1 MSDHAAGAQ
10 LSIIMYTAAMPASS
24 SHATGVPGSCD
35 RHAYAYAALMFFS
48 GLVHTWAHAN
58 TSAIM
63 AEVRRRGARA
73 RACAGVRPGLQAAW
87 AFGAAVPCLLY
98 ACYCAVPALRLH
110 VVLQHSGPGNAG
122 LLHPVLKATSVRGAD
137 RAGEAAQQRV
147 CAGPLHRGRAGR
159 DAGAAG
165 RHPGG
170 ALLRV

>member
-1 MSDHAAGAQ
+1 MFDHAAGAQ

-73 RACAGVRPGLQAAW
+73 RACAGVRL
-87 AFGAAVPCLLY
+87 
-98 ACYCAVPALRLH
+98 ACRPRGRL
-110 VVLQHSGPGNAG
+110 G
-122 LLHPVLKATSVRGAD
+122 LLCRACFTPATVLCLHYTCMWCSSTAALATRGYST
-137 RAGEAAQQRV
+137 Q
-147 CAGPLHRGRAGR
+147 C
-159 DAGAAG
+159 
-165 RHPGG
+165 
-170 ALLRV
+170 